1 LTTLS
6 VHLCCWS
13 RAGEGIVAAAEKALQ
28 QAADGAKGS
37 RHKHNWVP
45 HLAAARSALLVVLVH
60 TQGVE
65 AAGKLLLSWR
75 EDGVQQVHTAAA
87 GRKGRAAGS
96 AVGRDA
102 AGPTARNL
110 LSLTL
115 VNSLLA
121 AAVSVVSMHQQ
132 EERDEEKEALLAAAQ
147 AALQLANELFKQQL
161 ISITMGA
168 LGPVDIA
175 AALPGTPAASSSD
188 AAATFAYLAQLYGA
202 VGDWQQLSGI
212 VVAAAKQQLV
222 GVQADALQVVL
233 A

>member
-1 LTTLS
+1 
-6 VHLCCWS
+6 
-13 RAGEGIVAAAEKALQ
+13 
-28 QAADGAKGS
+28 
-37 RHKHNWVP
+37 
-45 HLAAARSALLVVLVH
+45 
-60 TQGVE
+60 
-65 AAGKLLLSWR
+65 
-75 EDGVQQVHTAAA
+75 
-87 GRKGRAAGS
+87 
-96 AVGRDA
+96 
-102 AGPTARNL
+102 
-110 LSLTL
+110 
-115 VNSLLA
+115 
-121 AAVSVVSMHQQ
+121 MHQQ